1 MGRIK
6 SGWRLGERCDS
17 PKGVGSRLILNV
29 RRNSFVQDTPARLR
43 QESIAGSHNWD
54 SFKNDKALIEKWR
67 ALVSHFFA
75 KIILTLRCTIS
86 YRRIT
91 RPSPCK

>member
-43 QESIAGSHNWD
+43 QESIADLG
-54 SFKNDKALIEKWR
+54 
-67 ALVSHFFA
+67 FF
-75 KIILTLRCTIS
+75 
-86 YRRIT
+86 
-91 RPSPCK
+91 